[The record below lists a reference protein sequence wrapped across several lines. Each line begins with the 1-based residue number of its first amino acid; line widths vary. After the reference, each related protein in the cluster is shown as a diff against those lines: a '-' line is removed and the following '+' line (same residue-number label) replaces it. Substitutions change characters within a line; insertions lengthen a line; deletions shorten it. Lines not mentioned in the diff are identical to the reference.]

1 MGARKS
7 SSNSV
12 DVELITV
19 STETLRQRLNG
30 MYDAMR
36 NNNRF
41 TANAGLFE
49 YLWDLKELAL
59 LEGRGSVQV
68 PTTWLDQLEQE
79 FITMRVS
86 HRVGH

>member
-12 DVELITV
+12 DVELVTV

-36 NNNRF
+36 CNNRF
-41 TANAGLFE
+41 STNAGLFE

-68 PTTWLDQLEQE
+68 PTSWLDQLEQE
-79 FITMRVS
+79 FISMRSS
-86 HRVGH
+86 HAGH

>member
-1 MGARKS
+1 MGTRKS
-7 SSNSV
+7 SSNSI

-19 STETLRQRLNG
+19 STENLKERLNG

-36 NNNRF
+36 CNNRL
-41 TANAGLFE
+41 TSNAGLFE

-59 LEGRGSVQV
+59 LEGRGTVQV

-79 FITMRVS
+79 FSSMRNS
-86 HRVGH
+86 HTGH